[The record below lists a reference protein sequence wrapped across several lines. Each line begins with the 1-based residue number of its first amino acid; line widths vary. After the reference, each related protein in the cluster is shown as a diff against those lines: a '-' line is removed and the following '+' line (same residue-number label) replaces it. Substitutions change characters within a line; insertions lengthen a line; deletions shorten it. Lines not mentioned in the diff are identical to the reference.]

1 MNPRPLLLAGLLA
14 LTGCAGNGLT
24 GDAFRPAVYVVR
36 PGDTL
41 YSIAWRYGLDHR
53 ELAQW
58 NNLDSPDRLSVGQR
72 LQLTP
77 RGRIAQNG
85 AAKEKEAAK
94 SGSASGSQSK
104 QPTAAQRER
113 EAEPRSTSAR
123 QEPSESSDASDASG
137 SAPGRWRWPAEG
149 EIVGE
154 FGGDGVAGRGIEV
167 AGARGAPVLAAGDGK
182 VVYSGKGLQAYG
194 QLVIIRHGGG
204 FLSAYAHNDRLLVDE
219 GQQVGAGQQIAGM
232 GRTTDGDVLLHFE
245 IRRQGTPVNPLDYL
259 PARE

>member
-1 MNPRPLLLAGLLA
+1 MNPRPLLLAACLA

-24 GDAFRPAVYVVR
+24 GNAFRPAVYEVR

-58 NNLDSPDRLSVGQR
+58 NDLDSPDRLSVGQR
-72 LQLTP
+72 LRLSP
-77 RGRIAQNG
+77 RAQ
-85 AAKEKEAAK
+85 AADRQDA
-94 SGSASGSQSK
+94 
-104 QPTAAQRER
+104 TAAPAQQRAPAERDGTAAGSRSEAPER
-113 EAEPRSTSAR
+113 EASPDPPA
-123 QEPSESSDASDASG
+123 EPSG
-137 SAPGRWRWPAEG
+137 SEPGRWRWPAEG
-149 EIVGE
+149 DVIGR

-167 AGARGAPVLAAGDGK
+167 GGALSTPVLAAADGE

-219 GQQVGAGQQIAGM
+219 GQQVTAGQEIAGM
-232 GRTTDGDVLLHFE
+232 GQTNDGNVLLHFE
-245 IRRQGTPVNPLDYL
+245 IRRQGTPVDPLDYL